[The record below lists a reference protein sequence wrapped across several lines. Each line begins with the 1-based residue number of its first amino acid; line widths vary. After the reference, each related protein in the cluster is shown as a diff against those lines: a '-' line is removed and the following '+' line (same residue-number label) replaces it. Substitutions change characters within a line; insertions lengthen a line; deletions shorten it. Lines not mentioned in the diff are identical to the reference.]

1 MTPSPIPE
9 TSPVSSQDLPTL
21 GRVVSP
27 SQEESLSEVVV
38 PSPLPRREKR
48 RVRFTLPED
57 TSVPTREKTRT
68 PEVSEQEYV
77 VDKLVDV
84 WEALDGRSRV
94 YRVRW
99 LGYNPDE
106 DTWEAEENL
115 PKHFIRRYWKSK
127 RIATQQGI

>member
-1 MTPSPIPE
+1 MPPRDKEPSNNA
-9 TSPVSSQDLPTL
+9 SA
-21 GRVVSP
+21 
-27 SQEESLSEVVV
+27 
-38 PSPLPRREKR
+38 
-48 RVRFTLPED
+48 
-57 TSVPTREKTRT
+57 
-68 PEVSEQEYV
+68 QEYV
-77 VDKLVDV
+77 VDKIVDAV
-84 WEALDGRSRV
+84 DGFGDGSLV